1 MTIRQFLNSVDWN
14 QFTFKYH
21 GAIRTKR
28 GSMCPL
34 QKLTGDRRGYVEAAK
49 KMGLLPSTCDKIMN
63 AADNYDD
70 CKLRRSMLARMK

>member
-14 QFTFKYH
+14 QFTFKYD

-34 QKLTGDRRGYVEAAK
+34 QKLTGKRYGYVKAAK
-49 KMGLLPSTCDKIMN
+49 KMGLLTSSCDKIMN
-63 AADNYDD
+63 AADFDGD
-70 CKLRRSMLARMK
+70 SKLRRSMLARMK